1 MLTFI
6 SATCTREVSYNVKVM
21 NPEKA
26 KDFKLFTW
34 HDVHENFKTPDDLK
48 EKLRECLSM
57 FQYQISMLVFFESR
71 STAAS
76 NKKWIISA
84 NDLDRM
90 YAIFE
95 NNHEITFWCDKKV
108 ESITKRTSPD
118 VNEDGPVTKR
128 AKRQAAI
135 DDLRKEL
142 AEKHAKKFSE
152 PQYKLWALMIT
163 NGQWTDKDNPPNIP
177 LFGCE
182 KSKPAK
188 KKDENTVEVF
198 AGAAIQVIAPGR
210 EHTTALAL
218 AKSGDVTSISLSKKV
233 SIRSQYLQQLHE
245 LQKLCDAGTITSA
258 EFAEE
263 KERVLTLRSLHYV
276 DMTHVGVHV
285 E

>member
-1 MLTFI
+1 
-6 SATCTREVSYNVKVM
+6 
-21 NPEKA
+21 
-26 KDFKLFTW
+26 
-34 HDVHENFKTPDDLK
+34 
-48 EKLRECLSM
+48 
-57 FQYQISMLVFFESR
+57 
-71 STAAS
+71 
-76 NKKWIISA
+76 
-84 NDLDRM
+84 M
-90 YAIFE
+90 YAMFE

-118 VNEDGPVTKR
+118 LNEDGPVTKR

-135 DDLRKEL
+135 DDVRKEL

-188 KKDENTVEVF
+188 KKDENTVEVL
-198 AGAAIQVIAPGR
+198 AGAAIQVIDYFKQSSSR
-210 EHTTALAL
+210 EGNTQQHLAL
-218 AKSGDVTSISLSKKV
+218 AKSGDVSSISPSKKV

-263 KERVLTLRSLHYV
+263 KERVLLTLNHY
-276 DMTHVGVHV
+276 TNCWCAC
-285 E
+285 